1 MLKYLIEGGNKLN
14 GEVKISGSK
23 NASLPIL
30 AASILNPNPVTF
42 YNVPDIEDVNTT
54 LKILKILGCKVTRK
68 CDKITISCKK
78 VNSYE
83 IPKELMNKS
92 RSTVILAGAIIGRL
106 NQVTFSNP
114 GGCNIGKRPIDLHL
128 EAFQKMGITVIK
140 GLNEVKCYS
149 LVGVKGAKIILKFPS
164 VGATENI
171 ILASVYASGTTYIYN
186 AAMEPEIVDLAKC
199 LNSMGANIKGAGTS
213 KIIIRG
219 VNKLHS
225 CSYTVMPDRIETGTF
240 LCIKKKKK
248 SKLHLKNVNANDL
261 LSVILKL
268 QEMGAKIAIK
278 DNEIFINASSEK
290 IKAINI
296 ITKPYPG
303 FPTDMQPIFA
313 SLLTKA
319 SGKSKIEE
327 TIFENRFGFCDELR
341 KMNAKIVKN
350 GNSIQ
355 ITGVRELTP
364 SRVKCLDLRAG
375 AALVLAALSTTG
387 VTEIDNVEHILRGYE
402 NLDEKLRKIGA
413 NIKLISD

>member
-1 MLKYLIEGGNKLN
+1 
-14 GEVKISGSK
+14 
-23 NASLPIL
+23 
-30 AASILNPNPVTF
+30 
-42 YNVPDIEDVNTT
+42 
-54 LKILKILGCKVTRK
+54 
-68 CDKITISCKK
+68 
-78 VNSYE
+78 
-83 IPKELMNKS
+83 
-92 RSTVILAGAIIGRL
+92 
-106 NQVTFSNP
+106 
-114 GGCNIGKRPIDLHL
+114 
-128 EAFQKMGITVIK
+128 
-140 GLNEVKCYS
+140 
-149 LVGVKGAKIILKFPS
+149 
-164 VGATENI
+164 
-171 ILASVYASGTTYIYN
+171 
-186 AAMEPEIVDLAKC
+186 MEPEIVDLAKC

-240 LCIKKKKK
+240 LCIAMATK

-319 SGKSKIEE
+319 NGKSKIEE